1 LADFKNPQQ
10 EPGAEKRLLL
20 VFLLTFVVLIIFQPL
35 LKKYLPQ
42 APAAPEKQSSS
53 SPASSSLPSLPEQAG
68 ATPSTAGAT
77 APAARGVS
85 ASKRGAVASKQAAAE
100 AETVI
105 ENDIYK
111 ITFTNR
117 GAQVKSWILKKF
129 DNDAQN
135 GPLELVDSA
144 AAQKYGYPLSLWTY
158 DETLR
163 NRLNSALYVP
173 SEIDPILLGEE
184 TAKVTVTSA
193 KGELAGHT
201 LRSPAEISFEYAD
214 ADVVVRKSFHFD
226 DTYVLKVETSVV
238 YKGAE
243 VFAAPA
249 WPAGFGDQSTP
260 ASFAA
265 GRIDYHNDASTE
277 RSGYIFFPNYTSRL
291 PLKSVSSGNTI
302 RGPFEWAGPGDQYFT
317 AIFIPDDPDTAAMVT
332 LRNSLQVARDPQ
344 KADSKETT
352 NVEVLGTAVG
362 DLRGATSERVYV
374 GPKELASLEAVNVPA
389 IKNGDA
395 DLRGTVDFG
404 WWGLISR
411 PLFLWLKWTYKHIYP
426 NWGWAIV
433 IQTLIIT
440 VALLPLRITQM
451 KSMLKMQRVA
461 PQIKSI
467 QEKYKKYSLR
477 DPRKAAMNEEISALY
492 KKEGVNP
499 AGGCLPMLIQF
510 PFLIAYYRMLGIA
523 LDLRHAHWL
532 WISDLSA
539 RDPYFILPILMV
551 ASMFLVQRM
560 TPQAG
565 MDPSQQ
571 KMMNWMMPIMMG
583 FLFFNFAAGLN
594 LYYAETNLISMAQQ
608 AIMNRT
614 SLGREMREMME
625 KRARKKS
632 S

>member
-1 LADFKNPQQ
+1 M
-10 EPGAEKRLLL
+10 LL

-42 APAAPEKQSSS
+42 APAPPPKQTAPEQV
-53 SPASSSLPSLPEQAG
+53 LT
-68 ATPSTAGAT
+68 ATPVA
-77 APAARGVS
+77 APVHS
-85 ASKRGAVASKQAAAE
+85 ANPADVPASKQASAE
-100 AETVI
+100 AETVV
-105 ENDIYK
+105 ENDLYK

-135 GPLELVDSA
+135 GPLDLVNAA
-144 AAQKYGYPLSLWTY
+144 AAQKYGFPLSLLSY
-158 DETLR
+158 DQA
-163 NRLNSALYVP
+163 LNGKLSSALYVASNEGQVTAP
-173 SEIDPILLGEE
+173 SSI
-184 TAKVTVTSA
+184 T
-193 KGELAGHT
+193 
-201 LRSPAEISFEYAD
+201 FEYAD
-214 ADVVVRKSFHFD
+214 QEVVVHKTFHFD
-226 DTYVLKVETSVV
+226 RTYVLGVESSVV

-243 VFAAPA
+243 IFAAPA
-249 WPAGFGDQSTP
+249 WPAGFGDQLTA
-260 ASFAA
+260 ASYA
-265 GRIDYHNDASTE
+265 GARIDYHNDASTD
-277 RSGYIFFPNYTSRL
+277 RTALVFPSFISRVAVKGISGG
-291 PLKSVSSGNTI
+291 KTI

-317 AIFIPDDPDTAAMVT
+317 ALFIPDDPNSAALIT
-332 LRNSLQVARDPQ
+332 LRNQVQVARDPQ
-344 KADSKETT
+344 KLNDPEKV
-352 NVEVLGTAVG
+352 NVDVIGAAVG
-362 DLRGATSERVYV
+362 DFRGATAERVYV
-374 GPKELASLEAVNVPA
+374 GPKELAALEAVKVPA
-389 IKNGDA
+389 ITNGDP

-411 PLFLWLKWTYKHIYP
+411 PLFLWLKWTYKHVYP

-440 VALLPLRITQM
+440 IALLPLRITQM
-451 KSMLKMQRVA
+451 KSMLKMQRIA

-467 QEKYKKYSLR
+467 QEKYKKYSMR
-477 DPRKAAMNEEISALY
+477 DPRKAAMNEEVAALY

-499 AGGCLPMLIQF
+499 AGGCLPLLIQF

-539 RDPYFILPILMV
+539 RDPYFVLPVLMV
-551 ASMFLVQRM
+551 ISMFAMQRM

-565 MDPSQQ
+565 MDPAQQ
-571 KMMNWMMPIMMG
+571 KMMNWMMPLMMG

-614 SLGREMREMME
+614 KLGQEMREIME
-625 KRARKKS
+625 KRARKKDK
-632 S
+632 

>member
-35 LKKYLPQ
+35 LKKYMPQ
-42 APAAPEKQSSS
+42 APVAPQQKESAPQQTAASSAAAAASDLAAPSV
-53 SPASSSLPSLPEQAG
+53 PSR
-68 ATPSTAGAT
+68 S
-77 APAARGVS
+77 APAITAN
-85 ASKRGAVASKQAAAE
+85 KQAASE

-105 ENDIYK
+105 ENDLYK

-135 GPLELVDSA
+135 GPLDLVNAA
-144 AAQKYGYPLSLWTY
+144 AAQKCGYPLSLWTY
-158 DETLR
+158 PSSSGDETLR
-163 NRLNSALYVP
+163 NKLNSVLYVA
-173 SEIDPILLGEE
+173 SNEGQL
-184 TAKVTVTSA
+184 SA
-193 KGELAGHT
+193 
-201 LRSPAEISFEYAD
+201 PAVITFEYAD
-214 ADVVVRKSFHFD
+214 QDVVVRKTFRFD
-226 DTYVLKVETSVV
+226 HTYVLNAETSVV

-243 VFAAPA
+243 IFAAPA
-249 WPAGFGDQSTP
+249 WPAGFGDQATP
-260 ASFAA
+260 ASYAA
-265 GRIDYHNDASTE
+265 ARIDYHNDASVDRTALV
-277 RSGYIFFPNYTSRL
+277 FPNFVLRL
-291 PLKSVSSGNTI
+291 AGKSISGGNTI
-302 RGPFEWAGPGDQYFT
+302 RGPFEWAGAGDQYFT
-317 AIFIPDDPDTAAMVT
+317 AIFIPDDPNTAAMVT
-332 LRNSLQVARDPQ
+332 LRNWLQVPRDPQ
-344 KADSKETT
+344 KADSKEII
-352 NVEVLGTAVG
+352 NVDVVGTAVG
-362 DLRGATSERVYV
+362 DVRGATSERVYV
-374 GPKELASLEAVNVPA
+374 GPKELSSLEAVSVPT
-389 IKNGDA
+389 IKNGEP

-411 PLFLWLKWTYKHIYP
+411 PLFLWLKWTYKHVYP

-451 KSMLKMQRVA
+451 KSMLKMQRIA

-499 AGGCLPMLIQF
+499 AGGCLPLLIQF

-539 RDPYFILPILMV
+539 RDPYFILPIIMV
-551 ASMFLVQRM
+551 VSMFAMQRM

-565 MDPSQQ
+565 MDPAQQ
-571 KMMNWMMPIMMG
+571 RMMTVMMPLMMG
-583 FLFFNFAAGLN
+583 FIFFNLAAGLN
-594 LYYAETNLISMAQQ
+594 LYYTESNLISIAQQ

-614 SLGREMREMME
+614 KVGREMREMME
-625 KRARKKS
+625 KRARKKEK
-632 S
+632 